1 MDDYT
6 WHARDLCEDAL
17 KWNLDDYEALL
28 ALGRLKEQLG
38 HEEESRQLNSV
49 GLKYVAVQFPL
60 SPFLPPLHNLSFS
73 VSEVRDQEEGHK
85 GGQMTG
91 K

>member
-17 KWNLDDYEALL
+17 KWNLQDYEALL

-38 HEEESRQLNSV
+38 HKRESKELNDE
-49 GLKYVAVQFPL
+49 GLKYVHFLLEPPSL
-60 SPFLPPLHNLSFS
+60 SLPYSL
-73 VSEVRDQEEGHK
+73 
-85 GGQMTG
+85 
-91 K
+91 